1 MVISNENLFHDLD
14 LVMTRCLI
22 KNKYKHKL
30 NIVNCSCLDIQLW
43 DISQTLRL
51 RLVLKSL
58 KKSVVVCKS
67 NFA

>member
-30 NIVNCSCLDIQLW
+30 NIVN
-43 DISQTLRL
+43 LRL